1 MHRWEGTARFVLG
14 ALLFGGL
21 AACASTVLVR
31 IPPAVDLGRYG
42 TIGIITVKATG
53 SDDPQIGAL
62 TTQKLMQNAQEAQ
75 PGTAFL
81 ELGGEAQVLAAV
93 GKKQLDPAAIQAI
106 GAKHKVAA
114 VMTGALEVSP
124 VSPNVK
130 LSLDLSAIRAQAQ
143 VNASL
148 AVRLLETTAGATA
161 WTASRSGTWTLAS
174 VSAGLGN
181 LSGGV
186 SDPAKKYRQMVTDL
200 TYSVTQDLRP
210 SYERRKVE
218 N

>member
-1 MHRWEGTARFVLG
+1 MNRHKCTGRFILG
-14 ALLFGGL
+14 ALLLGGL
-21 AACASTVLVR
+21 AGCASTELVR
-31 IPPAVDLGRYG
+31 IPPAVDLSRYG

-62 TTQKLMQNAQEAQ
+62 ATQKLMQNAQEAQ
-75 PGTAFL
+75 PRTAFL
-81 ELGGEAQVLAAV
+81 ELGSEAQVLASV

-114 VMTGALEVSP
+114 VVFGALDVSP

-161 WTASRSGTWTLAS
+161 WTASRSGTWTLAN
-174 VSAGLGN
+174 VSAGLGSI
-181 LSGGV
+181 SGGV

-210 SYERRKVE
+210 SYERREVKK
-218 N
+218 